1 MKPNTTSVTSDQS
14 QSTFELLP
22 KNELP
27 PSVREP
33 EAQSPC
39 YSEDEESSED
49 EEMPKQY
56 WRAERFHMEEY
67 LKEQRVKL
75 VLLLL
80 YAPLLVWYVLELFI
94 G

>member
-1 MKPNTTSVTSDQS
+1 MTSVTSDQS

-22 KNELP
+22 ESDLLP
-27 PSVREP
+27 SIREP
-33 EAQSPC
+33 ETLSPC
-39 YSEDEESSED
+39 YSEDEESSGD
-49 EEMPKQY
+49 EEIPKQY

-75 VLLLL
+75 LF
-80 YAPLLVWYVLELFI
+80 YAPLLVWCVLELFV